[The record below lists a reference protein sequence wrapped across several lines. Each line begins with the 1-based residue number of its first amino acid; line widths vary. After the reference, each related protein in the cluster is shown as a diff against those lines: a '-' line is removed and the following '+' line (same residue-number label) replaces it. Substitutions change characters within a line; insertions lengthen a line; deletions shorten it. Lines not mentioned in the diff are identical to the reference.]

1 VAESCSAEADRAV
14 TGQPFVGWRELH
26 PRRREGT
33 PLLGVF
39 VEGMRLKREDEK
51 EMREKD
57 EHL

>member
-1 VAESCSAEADRAV
+1 LTA
-14 TGQPFVGWRELH
+14 
-26 PRRREGT
+26 EGT

-39 VEGMRLKREDEK
+39 AEGMRLKREEEK